1 MIKLNDESL
10 KTVVGGEGYFPRART
25 AAKVVALPGAG
36 MGACAGIIIGSLNG
50 FASSKIYAEQTRMG
64 FIKKTVTIAAKT
76 LLGSI
81 GGGIGGA
88 LVGAASGAALGAGF
102 GMSADIIAEN

>member
-25 AAKVVALPGAG
+25 AATVVALPGAG

-64 FIKKTVTIAAKT
+64 FIKKTVTIAPRIHRRRNRR
-76 LLGSI
+76 SI
-81 GGGIGGA
+81 
-88 LVGAASGAALGAGF
+88 SRRSF
-102 GMSADIIAEN
+102 RRSAWCRIRNERGYNS